1 LILTYFIGEKFV
13 TGQERF
19 APGKATSR
27 VAPLARYKGIPLRGA
42 PNWSRAQTHETGQ
55 YQRPLV

>member
-1 LILTYFIGEKFV
+1 LTYFIGEKFV

-19 APGKATSR
+19 APGKASGR
-27 VAPLARYKGIPLRGA
+27 VAPLARYTSILLRGA
-42 PNWSRAQTHETGQ
+42 PNWSRAQTPKKGQ